1 MARIAVF
8 PGSFDP
14 VTKGHE
20 SVILRA
26 LHLFD
31 AIIVALGNNS
41 TKTYMFPLEKRK
53 AWLQQTFARYKQIQ
67 VEEYYGLTIDF
78 CKKKDASYILRGI
91 RTPGDYEFES
101 NIAQMNKAMNP
112 DIETIFMLT
121 LPEHTAISSTIV
133 RDILKHGGNASQFI
147 PSGIEMN
154 YAEK

>member
-26 LHLFD
+26 LSLFD
-31 AIIVALGNNS
+31 TIIVAIGNNS
-41 TKTYMFPLEKRK
+41 TKSYMFPLEKRK
-53 AWLQQTFARYKQIQ
+53 GWLQQTFAKHKQVQ
-67 VEEYYGLTIDF
+67 VEEYNGLTVDF
-78 CKKKDASYILRGI
+78 CKNKGASYILRGL

-101 NIAQMNKAMNP
+101 NIAQMNKAMQPN
-112 DIETIFMLT
+112 IETLFMLT

-147 PSGIEMN
+147 PSGIEL
-154 YAEK
+154 K